1 MSVQQVFAETVRIL
15 SPADR
20 LRLAAMILDEL
31 TRAGELPSTVDSSD
45 IWSEQDQ
52 KDVTAFSLSY
62 AAALYPEN
70 EDLF

>member
-1 MSVQQVFAETVRIL
+1 MSVQQVFAETVRTL

-31 TRAGELPSTVDSSD
+31 TRAGEIPMAIDSSD
-45 IWSEQDQ
+45 TWNEQDQ
-52 KDVTAFSLSY
+52 SDVTAFSLGY